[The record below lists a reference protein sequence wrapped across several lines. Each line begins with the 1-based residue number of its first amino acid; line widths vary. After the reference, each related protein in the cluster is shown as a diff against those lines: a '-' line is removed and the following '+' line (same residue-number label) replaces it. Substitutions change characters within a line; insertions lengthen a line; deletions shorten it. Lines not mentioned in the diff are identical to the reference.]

1 MGFMPAHFT
10 CFNRIFDK
18 HQIQLMIRII
28 FTVFILS
35 FSITAMAQPTTRE
48 ELEKQKAELKKDL
61 EQTERL
67 FNENKAKSKENYV
80 QWKLINDKVNIQDRI
95 IDNINR
101 DINLID
107 NNLVTMQRDINRYD
121 KLLDT
126 LKQEYAK
133 SMVYAYKNRSNYDF
147 LNFIFS
153 ASSFNDA
160 IKRMTYLKSYR
171 NYREMQ
177 GQNILRTQDLRKKRI
192 EELTGTKQ
200 KKSQVLQDKDKEM
213 SVLEVQQ
220 REKDRILNE
229 LKKQGKELNNKM
241 NATKN
246 QLKKVDNAIAAA
258 IKRALDEAKKIA
270 IKKAADEKKK
280 ADEAEK
286 ANAKVN
292 TNPTTTSPTVRP
304 AITPKKTEPKKA
316 PESVLLNADNI
327 AVNANFINNR
337 GSLPWPV
344 DKGYLL
350 MHFGK
355 NELPSKTVI
364 DITGIT
370 IASDIGTPVK
380 AIFDGTVS
388 TVANIEDMQVVI
400 IQHGKYFSTY
410 SNLSNVSVQRGQAIK
425 TGQVIGRVAA
435 NLDGIGAV
443 DFYINDERNN
453 LDPERWL
460 RRR

>member
-1 MGFMPAHFT
+1 MV
-10 CFNRIFDK
+10 K
-18 HQIQLMIRII
+18 II
-28 FTVFILS
+28 FTFVLVAFSTGVF
-35 FSITAMAQPTTRE
+35 AQQTKE
-48 ELEKQKAELKKDL
+48 ELEKERADLKRQL
-61 EQTERL
+61 EQAEKML
-67 FNENKAKSKENYV
+67 NDNKAKSKENYV

-95 IDNINR
+95 IDNINH
-101 DINLID
+101 DINLLD
-107 NNLVTMQRDINRYD
+107 NNLFSTQKDINRYD

-160 IKRMTYLKSYR
+160 IKRITYLKSYR

-177 GQNILRTQDLRKKRI
+177 GENILRTQELRKKKI
-192 EELTGTKQ
+192 EELKGTKE
-200 KKSQVLQDKDKEM
+200 KKNVVLQDKDKEM
-213 SVLEVQQ
+213 TALETQQ
-220 REKDRILNE
+220 KEKDRILNE
-229 LKKQGKELNNKM
+229 LKKQGKQLNNQM
-241 NATKN
+241 AATRN

-258 IKRALDEAKKIA
+258 IRRAIDDANKLAL
-270 IKKAADEKKK
+270 KKAAEDKRRLD
-280 ADEAEK
+280 AEAK
-286 ANAKVN
+286 ANAKNNAVAVKPDAP
-292 TNPTTTSPTVRP
+292 TINPTKSPTV
-304 AITPKKTEPKKA
+304 IVPKKA
-316 PESVLLNADNI
+316 PESILLNSENI
-327 AVNANFINNR
+327 ELNANFVKNR

-350 MHFGK
+350 MHYGP
-355 NELPSKTVI
+355 NTLPSKTVLVT
-364 DITGIT
+364 TGLT

-388 TVANIEDMQVVI
+388 SVITVEDMQVVI

-410 SNLSNVSVQRGQAIK
+410 SNLSNASVQRGQAVK
-425 TGQVIGRVAA
+425 KDQVIGKVAA

-443 DFYINDERNN
+443 DFYISDEKNQ
-453 LDPERWL
+453 LDPEKWL